1 MRKSFAFVVSAI
13 MLALTM
19 VSCVKKEYIS
29 YPTEFYHDEDGN
41 YRLYFTTAD
50 SKSITV
56 YNQSNVKRISRCKT
70 GDSVTVFLP
79 VTTPGIYIY
88 KSTFKWTSDNE
99 NFVSQTIE
107 EVKDPC
113 SKKFPPMYSFKAPDV
128 PGTYNV
134 YFRATFNYSAQAEN
148 GTLFGGFPTSSGIH
162 GYEDKSSVKGVLE
175 VK

>member
-1 MRKSFAFVVSAI
+1 MRKSFAFVVLAI

-19 VSCVKKEYIS
+19 ASCVKNEYIS
-29 YPTEFYHDEDGN
+29 YPTEFYRDGSGN
-41 YRLYFTTAD
+41 YRLYFTTD
-50 SKSITV
+50 DPKSITV
-56 YNQSNVKRISRCKT
+56 HNQNAVKRISRCKA

-79 VTTPGIYIY
+79 VVTPGIYIY

-99 NFVSQTIE
+99 NFVSRTIVE
-107 EVKDPC
+107 EKDPC

-148 GTLFGGFPTSSGIH
+148 GTILGGFPSSSGIH